1 MSRYANRVR
10 PGSADL
16 RMLDCIYRWK
26 GATTVEAVRFGGW
39 SMNNRSRVAKR
50 LRFFE
55 KEGLL
60 RSSKEGT
67 TRTVWLPRPR
77 LRDVVMSQVPPAS
90 SVKPRQHELGLAS
103 LASMMYAGVD
113 VLGLGDEWGNVLDEM
128 QRGESGLIA
137 EREYNSSLRKWM
149 SQYTNED
156 GVVDDIAVAAKFDRI
171 RRGIA
176 QTGRAPAYAAWLMQS
191 AGEGYVARDGSY
203 RTGQDGMY
211 QWVLLNHDLAL
222 NAEALKQGNR
232 NLDEIVDEAASH
244 MYDSGWLRLTDHPVD
259 MILARPDKRSIGV
272 ELELTPKKTI
282 EEYACTLTS
291 MMLAGTAEQYEE
303 FVWIAPR
310 RFTRNML
317 ERAIELT
324 GATNQ
329 RVINAWSEL
338 EVGPASGCD
347 IYTEYADPDEKHKP
361 EAKPRAGSVRSFRLP
376 RNRAREAR
384 LAQERAAIAA
394 RLSTA
399 PALNEYGH
407 LDARAPFGANRG
419 AAARGDGT
427 PRRAAGEAPVTR
439 GTATMID
446 APKTQTT
453 RADSPSI
460 PTTAAHG
467 PAPVVA
473 PVAVP
478 AGSPA
483 PVPASPF
490 STRSA
495 APVPSGSGSVFNRPA
510 RRSGN
515 PNPSGGTNPFAAVMR
530 GPADALAGG
539 PLDALDEEPRG
550 ALADT
555 TGAVAPSR
563 YARPVPDAPGTTHE
577 DESSDAAETREM
589 MRAISRPEE
598 MPTLDNGDFGF
609 MD

>member
-1 MSRYANRVR
+1 
-10 PGSADL
+10 
-16 RMLDCIYRWK
+16 MLDCIYRWK

-77 LRDVVMSQVPPAS
+77 LREVVMSQVPPAS

-103 LASMMYAGVD
+103 LASQMYAGVD
-113 VLGLGDEWGNVLDEM
+113 VLGLGDEWPTVLDEM
-128 QRGESGLIA
+128 QYGESGLIA
-137 EREYNSSLRKWM
+137 EREYNTSLRKWM
-149 SQYTNED
+149 KQYTNED

-176 QTGRAPAYAAWLMQS
+176 QTGRAPAYNAWLMQS
-191 AGEGYVARDGSY
+191 AGEGYEARDGSY

-222 NAEALKQGNR
+222 NIEALKQGNR
-232 NLDEIVDEAASH
+232 NLDEIVDEAANH
-244 MYDSGWLRLTDHPVD
+244 VYDSSWLRLTDHPVD

-272 ELELTPKKTI
+272 ELELTPKTI

-291 MMLAGTAEQYEE
+291 MMLTGTAEQYAE

-329 RVINAWSEL
+329 RVISAWSEL
-338 EVGPASGCD
+338 EVGLASGCD
-347 IYTEYADPDEKHKP
+347 IYTEYADPDEEHKP

-376 RNRAREAR
+376 RNRTREAR
-384 LAQERAAIAA
+384 LAQERQAIEA
-394 RLSTA
+394 RNNTT

-419 AAARGDGT
+419 NAAQRNT
-427 PRRAAGEAPVTR
+427 TSEAPVTR
-439 GTATMID
+439 SAVNEMSEAPVTRNAATMSD
-446 APKTQTT
+446 ARTDVLKSRTT
-453 RADSPSI
+453 RADSSFVVSTDQFPV
-460 PTTAAHG
+460 TAA
-467 PAPVVA
+467 ASA
-473 PVAVP
+473 P
-478 AGSPA
+478 AGSPVA
-483 PVPASPF
+483 APASPF
-490 STRSA
+490 VTRSA
-495 APVPSGSGSVFNRPA
+495 APTATPVFNRPV
-510 RRSGN
+510 RRSG
-515 PNPSGGTNPFAAVMR
+515 GNPFSAVIGQPAGPVDALDE
-530 GPADALAGG
+530 GPADAMDDSA
-539 PLDALDEEPRG
+539 
-550 ALADT
+550 
-555 TGAVAPSR
+555 GAVAPSP
-563 YARPVPDAPGTTHE
+563 YVKPVADGAASADGNKKTD
-577 DESSDAAETREM
+577 DEETREM
-589 MRAISRPEE
+589 MRAIRQPEE
-598 MPTLDNGDFGF
+598 MPNLDNGDFGF